1 MTKKL
6 KVEINY
12 QKQECLVITEETVLS
27 TVEKFLIEKLQE
39 EMEFRVSG
47 LRD

>member
-12 QKQECLVITEETVLS
+12 QKQECLVITEEIVSSIITRI
-27 TVEKFLIEKLQE
+27 EKSLIEKLQE
-39 EMEFRVSG
+39 EMEFRVS
-47 LRD
+47 D